1 MSTQN
6 IAEGGLEP
14 VVDAPATLLSD
25 VLKEGVAAIK
35 TRGYAI
41 LPLTATARAAVDRMR
56 LSQQDFFSVPREVK
70 KQYVQ
75 CHAVQTHGIS
85 EVADLKF
92 YFQARAGGTQSAL
105 PFPAATTPGATD
117 FGIDVTDVYTQLDL
131 LGRACLAELAPT
143 LNIPLARILQLLDP
157 LGPASLNL
165 EKLTPAQILALTF
178 KSTREED
185 AYVSTDLFCPKYVSS
200 SNLDLFYYHNIEE
213 TRQKWALNHPAHTDS
228 GLISFIPVSTVP
240 ALDFFDQKLN
250 AWIAIEAT
258 VHNQAPTIGH
268 VYQDFVIA
276 MAGDTL
282 ESLAKFTFKAGL
294 HRVVRTNVPRES
306 AVYKLRARPELVG
319 PKYEVDYKV
328 VQVQRLA
335 LGLPEL

>member
-1 MSTQN
+1 MNLPAAEKVLELISEQECAQIICTFSELPTMSTKN

-14 VVDAPATLLSD
+14 VVEAPATLLSD

-41 LPLTATARAAVDRMR
+41 LPLTATAREAIDRMR

-92 YFQARAGGTQSAL
+92 YFQARAGGPQSAL
-105 PFPAATTPGATD
+105 PFPAATSSGATD

-157 LGPASLNL
+157 LGPTSLNL
-165 EKLTPAQILALTF
+165 EKMTPAEILALKF

-185 AYVSTDLFCPKYVSS
+185 AYVATDLFVQNTFLRP
-200 SNLDLFYYHNIEE
+200 
-213 TRQKWALNHPAHTDS
+213 TW
-228 GLISFIPVSTVP
+228 ISFIIT
-240 ALDFFDQKLN
+240 
-250 AWIAIEAT
+250 
-258 VHNQAPTIGH
+258 
-268 VYQDFVIA
+268 
-276 MAGDTL
+276 TL
-282 ESLAKFTFKAGL
+282 KKLAKNGL
-294 HRVVRTNVPRES
+294 SITLHTPTRDSFPS
-306 AVYKLRARPELVG
+306 FPS
-319 PKYEVDYKV
+319 PPF
-328 VQVQRLA
+328 
-335 LGLPEL
+335 LPSISSIKN